1 MAEHRNFTPLSDE
14 EFLTYDKDAQK
25 NPVFTPISDEEFI
38 TGRPSGAQDVVR
50 YFGGSAEEE
59 SGGSWLTDPLVALGK
74 GTVSLGTQIGDLAM
88 LGASQVGNLFIQD
101 DRDKLDLNADA
112 RASGYFTPEQWN
124 ESLHSMYSKETQ
136 EAIANIENAEGA
148 WGKVGAIVSNPRGA
162 LAYVTESIP
171 GMVPVFKGAS
181 IAGKAAAA
189 SAAAKQLVGKEA
201 EKYISRRAAAG
212 SFGAE
217 SGVTGL
223 ALSQQIGQ
231 ENLANGREYGEN
243 QWYAIP
249 GALASAAIS
258 LVNPME
264 ARIMTRNLVTR
275 AALREGKNVNLLERK
290 GLKGMAARLGWD
302 MAKEGLAEEGVQN
315 VIEGVATNLA
325 GGRPW
330 HEDMGENYVEGALI
344 GGMMG
349 GMMHPLTGGRRGSV
363 EDAINNQGEP
373 PADQTAQPQ
382 QAIDPNKVGAATPG
396 QTMTPANQTQV
407 AQAVSQVPDPNQA
420 AQTSPAQAVATAPG
434 APLTTEEKWN
444 AQKKKLDEENRLKAE
459 EAARIDQEERAKYGE
474 DFLAR
479 HADTFHKQTKG
490 LSEDEKTFVFNT
502 YEAQGI
508 LGNVNAPSRNRVD
521 EALRAYKYSN
531 GDKAKAAE
539 RFRGWAREAENSGAK
554 NAVETADYYD
564 AMADILEGQDAKKN
578 LEFKR
583 QQREQAIQ
591 QAKDA
596 EAKAQAEAQAQ
607 AQAQQTKE
615 GKTEAVEI
623 PSTQEPKTAPLEVT
637 QLPTEQ
643 ELATDWQKRTEKEYL
658 DHINAQVDRLSKGGK
673 ITPEQAEAVY
683 ETWNKKGKV
692 GKKAAFG
699 NAIKKL
705 RSIEFPPKPKEP
717 AKPTRKTLT
726 EESKLTWDSQGV
738 LDKEA
743 RQTLGYT
750 DAEAEQLQR
759 IRALFLSGEV
769 VPNHKQFER
778 LNNLILSGDTKGA
791 KEQAEFM
798 LQRSDALKVN
808 AFIKDDDSLDEDSVK
823 EFKRLLDSQQ
833 YKQALELAF
842 KPTDEGGLGL
852 NREDALSVDP
862 EEATRASGNSEASE
876 EQKIAKDNGAEG
888 EDQEAGD
895 FKNSV
900 QEAESE
906 NIGESGSALG
916 KGGKEAKNGTE
927 KAGKKMAAAHSAR
940 VIKEEK
946 ERSKENIKITKG
958 SDLKEEITK
967 TVEEKKGPVDF
978 SAKLNNLP
986 RKPSRSA
993 RTEREIQYRA
1003 KDPIPKT
1010 EYEAKQAL
1018 SLFVEILDSLERAP
1032 TEKDWV
1038 DFMIV
1043 PEKTAERVKNETGL
1057 DIKGYTCTVVGQNLT
1072 HAEKRHGEGNE
1083 SDSRQL
1089 PISRTDLI
1097 RLPTILSSPDTISFR
1112 TDGTIKGLTFSK
1124 EFTDGKN
1131 YFVEIVNDRYGK
1143 LITKTFWKKSVGH
1156 RASDVSEKTPA
1167 FTSKNDLG
1175 LFKPTKSVAEKL
1187 RKVIH
1192 LREDSAP
1199 RKFSRGEKLN
1209 ESQKDKKQK
1218 EIKANLY
1225 DTWGYETTN
1234 QLLDSGKVVICASDE
1249 EFVNTVIADEMAA
1262 EPGLTEEKIRQE
1274 LKEEDLL
1281 NGVEGLY
1288 DPHSKKV
1295 YLVAQNIKKNDA
1307 GAVLAHELA
1316 VHAVKDDPG
1325 FKELVEDLE
1334 GRIATLMVD
1343 GLKSKNPSERAFW
1356 MQIKK
1361 RLKDAGL
1368 LSEEN
1373 QALDGRELLR
1383 QLDSFGKEE
1392 LLAYFMT
1399 EYARKNGIPPQGRLQ
1414 EMLQFFGKLRD
1425 HLMNF
1430 LGVNRLSKK
1439 GVADLLTNAA
1449 RVIAEESAS
1458 QTTQTTQTS
1467 NNLSGRK
1474 ASKSK
1479 VNNIGGKYANPNA
1492 EEHARY
1498 AEQLRSEE
1506 PRDFRSEL
1514 GRAEG
1519 QQRAAFFGR
1528 ANKET
1533 VRKLDGRGR
1542 SSGGGLRVH
1551 VAWGPS
1557 EKLRQVYNLNGM
1569 ATPDLLELDNS
1580 PRSAFD
1586 FRKAILDSKKDNP
1599 VAASVYAYSVPDYQ
1613 KMKLFLTEDRKA
1625 GVAVKPNGDIVSV
1638 FNAKD
1643 SPNRGVSHMLMEV
1656 AIANGGRKLD
1666 CFATVLPDLYS
1677 GHGFR
1682 TITRQHWNDEYSPD
1696 GWNKE
1701 MFHKYNNGEP
1711 DVVYMVYDPSYYGAY
1726 NEADGSLETDYD
1738 EAVRKQEEAMRELN
1752 PEDDSPASPR
1762 HPSRAEKSSSDQTKK
1777 SKGSTKTDTEKEL
1790 KKLEEQLEA
1799 ERKQQEAQAEIDKMP
1814 GAESVEA
1821 VPETVLEKGVASW
1834 FNDLVEAQPDGSLL
1848 KTTGRPLAT
1857 LISYVDKFA
1866 KYINASFLQFTDRL
1880 VRDAE
1885 KYLPSAKTWYKGVVD
1900 CAKLV
1905 NDTRSKGM
1913 AIGDMFFKLSK
1924 EQREQVNKFLYD
1936 SVMSDKWGYIPTDWL
1951 NSKGELIK
1959 EDAFTV
1965 SPELAKRFTKLSKEE
1980 QEVIRQVHKWGHDTQ
1995 LRKQKLI
2002 DTLGTALQGDAYK
2015 SKFKDPETYLPYVPL
2030 ERTGRYNVVWK
2041 SKALT
2046 DAEAKYNRLKK
2057 ARDEWE
2063 ALNQKEKAKAEEQK
2077 TEFKKLDFPDE
2088 NAFEELKRQIDNMRR
2103 DGNHYHVARF
2113 DSLAKAQQRMNELN
2127 AQHGNKSA
2135 QLYDIGNKEHMKS
2148 LTSSR
2153 EIEELA
2159 SELKSSLNKTFYGKA
2174 YQGLLDVIDEYAY
2187 DAGRK
2192 TVDNSLRDRLKVA
2205 GANENIMDSFLNR
2218 VNSDAH
2224 LIANMTYGKTIS
2236 DAYVKMKDELKEFRG
2251 KHGSASLVNSVT
2263 TTFNEL
2269 EKRHLQMMERKPH
2282 TGFDTLSEGL
2292 RSANTH
2298 FSLTFKPMFYVQNA
2312 LQPWMMTAPV
2322 LAGRFGMG
2330 PSHGAL
2336 LEAYQNYGVIFG
2348 NAFSNAGS
2356 IAEKL
2361 KAFGNLTKQIENSK
2375 LLKTGE
2381 KNMLEEMERRNLL
2394 DLGAQQEF
2402 GSFIGDNAFSKA
2414 VNRVTTEIGVAT
2426 RGVEI
2431 MNRFAA
2437 ALSGYRLQKARLI
2450 KDGMTEAQAH
2460 EAAKEYAAELLS
2472 LTQGDYSA
2480 QNAPS
2485 AFNTRIG
2492 KLALQFRKFQ
2502 AIQFNFFAHLMKG
2515 AVKNMSPEEKAIAR
2529 KQLAIAMA
2537 THFAMAGFKGLP
2549 AVSALAAILGGMF
2562 GDEDEEPEDWFRK
2575 MCAENGIAKEFV
2587 DLILEGVPSLLGVNL
2602 SDSIGAGTMASIAP
2616 YTRKD
2621 FNKEGGMKEL
2631 LINLAGAPISR
2642 ILRIHDGWTQSN
2654 WETNSWRPL
2663 IEAGLPAGIPGIFK
2677 AAGILD
2683 ATVDK
2688 RTGAKFLSDED
2699 FGLTDRLLLAMGATP
2714 KVLEDMYRMRGQVR
2728 RTQEWGTQQ
2737 SGEIK
2742 ARFINTRRGNNWK
2755 EINEIYRDLEEIN
2768 VKRRE
2773 KGLPKIKRS
2782 DLHSAYKQR
2791 VKEEKSMQQYGG
2803 MKVPQSQRRLAERIY
2818 NMNH

>member
-564 AMADILEGQDAKKN
+564 AMADILEGQDAKKS

-591 QAKDA
+591 QAK
-596 EAKAQAEAQAQ
+596 EAQAKAEAQAQ
-607 AQAQQTKE
+607 AQQTQQTQE
-615 GKTEAVEI
+615 GKTEAVKKPAEK
-623 PSTQEPKTAPLEVT
+623 PQATESPETAARIKALSEQKEV
-637 QLPTEQ
+637 PTAE
-643 ELATDWQKRTEKEYL
+643 ELKGLKKEDVHKVYNNT
-658 DHINAQVDRLSKGGK
+658 IDRLLKEGKITEDEAKEKRRRPPSDNSKNQGAFNSLHKLSQREVWTSDHTVRATRFQRKLSSLSKTGAANIMGTELDRLNKIISTGNARELNKFIEEKTDKIEALVRLENAKSHEDISEGKIALWETLKKQGNYAQLNKELKEAGVSDSAESGLSETGLTGDEEKTIETIDENSDTEENYALLEKARKKLDPLLASEYGSYEPNQKTGKYTPDKVYVRKKGALTAAEEEVLAKFGDDKDREKLQQLYLKDQNVENGKLDKTTNAKGEGGK
-673 ITPEQAEAVY
+673 I
-683 ETWNKKGKV
+683 
-692 GKKAAFG
+692 
-699 NAIKKL
+699 
-705 RSIEFPPKPKEP
+705 IE
-717 AKPTRKTLT
+717 
-726 EESKLTWDSQGV
+726 
-738 LDKEA
+738 
-743 RQTLGYT
+743 
-750 DAEAEQLQR
+750 DAEAEEKNRKKESKKEREERREAKPITEEDIKKDQEKAAKLEE
-759 IRALFLSGEV
+759 AKKKGDANKEKFLRSTW
-769 VPNHKQFER
+769 
-778 LNNLILSGDTKGA
+778 NNL
-791 KEQAEFM
+791 
-798 LQRSDALKVN
+798 SDGEKVHV
-808 AFIKDDDSLDEDSVK
+808 AQE
-823 EFKRLLDSQQ
+823 
-833 YKQALELAF
+833 
-842 KPTDEGGLGL
+842 LGL
-852 NREDALSVDP
+852 EHENLPKVPKED
-862 EEATRASGNSEASE
+862 
-876 EQKIAKDNGAEG
+876 
-888 EDQEAGD
+888 
-895 FKNSV
+895 
-900 QEAESE
+900 
-906 NIGESGSALG
+906 
-916 KGGKEAKNGTE
+916 TE
-927 KAGKKMAAAHSAR
+927 KS
-940 VIKEEK
+940 
-946 ERSKENIKITKG
+946 
-958 SDLKEEITK
+958 
-967 TVEEKKGPVDF
+967 
-978 SAKLNNLP
+978 
-986 RKPSRSA
+986 RK
-993 RTEREIQYRA
+993 
-1003 KDPIPKT
+1003 
-1010 EYEAKQAL
+1010 
-1018 SLFVEILDSLERAP
+1018 ILDSLSKDE
-1032 TEKDWV
+1032 EKKELYKR
-1038 DFMIV
+1038 IAS
-1043 PEKTAERVKNETGL
+1043 EEL
-1057 DIKGYTCTVVGQNLT
+1057 D
-1072 HAEKRHGEGNE
+1072 
-1083 SDSRQL
+1083 
-1089 PISRTDLI
+1089 
-1097 RLPTILSSPDTISFR
+1097 
-1112 TDGTIKGLTFSK
+1112 
-1124 EFTDGKN
+1124 
-1131 YFVEIVNDRYGK
+1131 
-1143 LITKTFWKKSVGH
+1143 
-1156 RASDVSEKTPA
+1156 KTPSQERERSEA
-1167 FTSKNDLG
+1167 WPSGRLSHAGQVQASAAARDKNLSEVVKIIADNKL
-1175 LFKPTKSVAEKL
+1175 LFKGDELSI
-1187 RKVIH
+1187 RK
-1192 LREDSAP
+1192 A
-1199 RKFSRGEKLN
+1199 SRGEQLT

-1425 HLMNF
+1425 HLMSF

-1449 RVIAEESAS
+1449 RVIAEESAQAKANTNEQTSETTKTEAQTVHKLSRAFPVTPRDWYYTPDKLGDYQNADLLYFDPSILKGKLNRTALVEAQKRGFKGFRRGPIRLPEGNIYDRGSERMLSDLWDGKDPS
-1458 QTTQTTQTS
+1458 QTHLTGKGMVHAVDNAQIDPERLPPEYVKGELDENIVQQVVRGLSKPVDIYYQPSAKGEGKFTFVSDDLLVSTFWNPKLECYDIVTRFKPSKATPSGIKLTAEKAALLSPISSAEMKSPKKQQSSEEEGSSHEEDRTAGNETSASDSSLGQGSVNYEKMNSTQIEEAVKRRRNQLVEEATDIF
-1467 NNLSGRK
+1467 LSQGGQLPEKESSSSASIRK
-1474 ASKSK
+1474 A
-1479 VNNIGGKYANPNA
+1479 
-1492 EEHARY
+1492 
-1498 AEQLRSEE
+1498 
-1506 PRDFRSEL
+1506 
-1514 GRAEG
+1514 
-1519 QQRAAFFGR
+1519 
-1528 ANKET
+1528 
-1533 VRKLDGRGR
+1533 
-1542 SSGGGLRVH
+1542 
-1551 VAWGPS
+1551 
-1557 EKLRQVYNLNGM
+1557 
-1569 ATPDLLELDNS
+1569 
-1580 PRSAFD
+1580 
-1586 FRKAILDSKKDNP
+1586 
-1599 VAASVYAYSVPDYQ
+1599 
-1613 KMKLFLTEDRKA
+1613 
-1625 GVAVKPNGDIVSV
+1625 
-1638 FNAKD
+1638 
-1643 SPNRGVSHMLMEV
+1643 
-1656 AIANGGRKLD
+1656 
-1666 CFATVLPDLYS
+1666 
-1677 GHGFR
+1677 
-1682 TITRQHWNDEYSPD
+1682 
-1696 GWNKE
+1696 
-1701 MFHKYNNGEP
+1701 
-1711 DVVYMVYDPSYYGAY
+1711 
-1726 NEADGSLETDYD
+1726 
-1738 EAVRKQEEAMRELN
+1738 
-1752 PEDDSPASPR
+1752 
-1762 HPSRAEKSSSDQTKK
+1762 SRAEKSSSDQTKK

-1790 KKLEEQLEA
+1790 KKLEKQLEA
-1799 ERKQQEAQAEIDKMP
+1799 ERKQQEAQAEINQME
-1814 GAESVEA
+1814 GAESI
-1821 VPETVLEKGVASW
+1821 ETESILEKGFATAL
-1834 FNDLVEAQPDGSLL
+1834 NEKVESLPDGAFR
-1848 KTTGRPLAT
+1848 KTIGRPAVVIARYLEE
-1857 LISYVDKFA
+1857 FA
-1866 KYINASFLQFTDRL
+1866 KYVNVTFLKFTDDL
-1880 VRDAE
+1880 VRQVE
-1885 KYLPSAKTWYKGVVD
+1885 KNIPSARDWYQGVID

-1905 NDTRSKGM
+1905 NDIRNKGL
-1913 AIGDMFFKLSK
+1913 AIGEMFFVLPEDKRT
-1924 EQREQVNKFLYD
+1924 EVNKFLYD
-1936 SVMSDKWGYIPTDWL
+1936 SVMGDKWGYKPTNWKNAAGKIIPPEAFTTSEDMVARFNALTD
-1951 NSKGELIK
+1951 KQKAVIK
-1959 EDAFTV
+1959 E
-1965 SPELAKRFTKLSKEE
+1965 
-1980 QEVIRQVHKWGHDTQ
+1980 VHKWCHDKQ
-1995 LRKQKLI
+1995 LEKQKLI
-2002 DTLGTALQGDAYK
+2002 DTIGRAIQGENYK
-2015 SKFKDPETYLPYVPL
+2015 SKFEEPKNYLPYVPL

-2063 ALNQKEKAKAEEQK
+2063 ALNQKEKVKAEEQK

-2088 NAFEELKRQIDNMRR
+2088 NAFEELERQIDSMRR

-2113 DSLAKAQQRMNELN
+2113 DALWKAQKRVNELN
-2127 AQHGNKSA
+2127 SQHGGNQA
-2135 QLYDIGNKEHMKS
+2135 QLYNIGNKEHMKS
-2148 LTSSR
+2148 LTGMKDLEQLGSN
-2153 EIEELA
+2153 
-2159 SELKSSLNKTFYGKA
+2159 LKSSLDETFYGKA
-2174 YQGLLDVIDEYAY
+2174 SDGLKNVIDEYLY
-2187 DAGRK
+2187 DAAYKR
-2192 TVDNSLRDRLKVA
+2192 VDNSTRERLKVA

-2236 DAYVKMKDELKEFRG
+2236 DAYVRMREELKAFKG
-2251 KHGSASLVNSVT
+2251 KHGSAPYVNSLNT
-2263 TTFNEL
+2263 AFNEL

-2282 TGFDTLSEGL
+2282 TNWDTASELL
-2292 RSANTH
+2292 RSGNTI
-2298 FSLTFKPMFYVQNA
+2298 FSLSLKPMFYVQNA
-2312 LQPWMMTAPV
+2312 LQPWMMTAPM
-2322 LAGRFGMG
+2322 LAGRFGA
-2330 PSHGAL
+2330 SAAHNTLLGA
-2336 LEAYQNYGVIFG
+2336 YRDY
-2348 NAFSNAGS
+2348 GS
-2356 IAEKL
+2356 IFTRVMK
-2361 KAFGNLTKQIENSK
+2361 KAKGAKGMYRTFGNLTKGIEDSN
-2375 LLKTGE
+2375 LDAGE
-2381 KNMLEEMERRNLL
+2381 KAMLSLMEKRNLL

-2402 GSFIGDNAFSKA
+2402 GSFTGDTALSKA
-2414 VNRVTTEIGVAT
+2414 ANKVMTEIGVAA

-2431 MNRFAA
+2431 LNRFTV
-2437 ALSGYRLQKARLI
+2437 ALAGYRLQKAKLI
-2450 KDGMTEAQAH
+2450 KNGMTEAQAH
-2460 EAAKEYAAELLS
+2460 AAATEYAAELLS
-2472 LTQGDYSA
+2472 ATQGDYSA

-2485 AFNTRIG
+2485 AFNTRLG
-2492 KLALQFRKFQ
+2492 KVALQFRKFQ
-2502 AIQFNFFAHLMKG
+2502 AIQFNFFVNMMKG
-2515 AVKNMSPEEKAIAR
+2515 SIENMNPDEKKVAR
-2529 KQLAIAMA
+2529 QSLKYAMA
-2537 THFAMAGFKGLP
+2537 AHFAMAGFKGLP
-2549 AVSALAAILGGMF
+2549 AVTAIAALTGGLF
-2562 GDEDEEPEDWFRK
+2562 GDDDEEPEDWFRRK
-2575 MCAENGIAKEFV
+2575 CTEASIPKRLV
-2587 DLILEGVPSLLGVNL
+2587 DLILEGIPSMLGLNL
-2602 SDSIGAGTMASIAP
+2602 SDSVGAGIMASITP

-2621 FNKEGGMKEL
+2621 FNKEGGMTEF
-2631 LINLAGAPISR
+2631 LINVAGAPLGR
-2642 ILRIHDGWTQSN
+2642 LLRMHTGWTQSN
-2654 WETNSWRPL
+2654 METNGMRPF
-2663 IEAGLPAGIPGIFK
+2663 IEAALPAGIPGIFK

-2699 FGLTDRLLLAMGATP
+2699 FGLTDRLLLTMGVMP

-2755 EINEIYRDLEEIN
+2755 EINEIYRDLEEIS